1 MAPESPVGVLS
12 AEHGPPERAAVRGRF
27 FPKLNALSFFYAA
40 EMLLA
45 AILFALCVPRF
56 EGDIEILVLLLALNA
71 GSEFVPINIYGD
83 SQITPGLA
91 LKAAIFVL
99 FGVPGAAISAPV
111 APLVRFSRRN
121 IDIGRFAHGTAMQT
135 IVYVAGAAVYDALA
149 QVRPETFAWDMLP
162 AVFAASLACFALS
175 AVFVGAENTLR
186 TGHSIGDFWGKHAW
200 VAPNYL
206 ILGVIGLA
214 LAAAYLAL
222 GVVGILVFLAPA
234 GMMRFSM
241 KLYVDKT
248 KENVEKLEMQ
258 NDALRTANIEVR
270 RVSEEL
276 RVSYDGTLEALVN
289 ALDAR
294 DQETKGHS
302 IRVQSYMMDI
312 AREMGVVEG
321 TQDWVDMQRG
331 SLLHDVG
338 KIGVSDT
345 ILLKPAKLTDAEWES
360 MRQHPEIGFNMLKQ
374 VKFLQ
379 GAAEIIL
386 CHHERWDGRGYPRGL
401 NEEEIPLGARIF
413 TVVDTFDSMTSDRP
427 YRKALTTLD
436 ALNEIM
442 RCSGSQFDPRV
453 VEAFLD
459 IYETWVIEREE
470 LHRITVVKTA
480 A

>member
-12 AEHGPPERAAVRGRF
+12 AEHGPPERAAVRGGF
-27 FPKLNALSFFYAA
+27 LPKLTPLTLFYAA
-40 EMLLA
+40 ELA
-45 AILFALCVPRF
+45 VAAALVALFVPRLQ
-56 EGDIEILVLLLALNA
+56 GNVEILALLIVLNVV
-71 GSEFVPINIYGD
+71 SEFVPISIYGD
-83 SQITPGLA
+83 SQITPGFV

-99 FGVPGAAISAPV
+99 FGAPGAAVSAPV
-111 APLVRFSRRN
+111 SPLVSLGQRRVGFSRVL
-121 IDIGRFAHGTAMQT
+121 HGWAMLT
-135 IVYVAGAAVYDALA
+135 IVYVAGAEVYA
-149 QVRPETFAWDMLP
+149 QIAEVNAETFEWSM
-162 AVFAASLACFALS
+162 VGGTFAASLTCFSLS
-175 AVFVGAENTLR
+175 ALLVGSENTLR
-186 TGHSIGDFWGKHAW
+186 TGHAIADFWQKHSW
-200 VAPNYL
+200 LAPNYL
-206 ILGVIGLA
+206 TLGMIGLS
-214 LAAAYLAL
+214 LAAAYMAL
-222 GVVGILVFLAPA
+222 GLAGILAFVAPML
-234 GMMRFSM
+234 MMRLSM

-248 KENVEKLEMQ
+248 KDNVAKLEMQ

-312 AREMGVVEG
+312 AREMGVVDG

-338 KIGVSDT
+338 KIGVSDS
-345 ILLKPAKLTDAEWES
+345 ILLKPTKLTDEEWAS
-360 MRQHPEIGFNMLKQ
+360 MRQHPEIGYNMLKQ

-386 CHHERWDGRGYPRGL
+386 CHHERWDGHGYPRGL
-401 NEEEIPLGARIF
+401 HEDEIPLGARIF

-436 ALNEIM
+436 SLNEIM

-459 IYETWVIEREE
+459 IYETWVAAREE
-470 LHRITVVKTA
+470 LHRITVVKA
-480 A
+480 AA

>member
-1 MAPESPVGVLS
+1 MAPEAPLGVLS
-12 AEHGPPERAAVRGRF
+12 AEHGPPERAVVRGGLLSRRTLLGAF
-27 FPKLNALSFFYAA
+27 YGVEIGCALALFAYFVPTIEGDLGLLFLLIGLN
-40 EMLLA
+40 LLA
-45 AILFALCVPRF
+45 
-56 EGDIEILVLLLALNA
+56 
-71 GSEFVPINIYGD
+71 EFVPISVYGD
-83 SQITPGLA
+83 SQITPSYVV
-91 LKAAIFVL
+91 KTAIIVF
-99 FGVPGAAISAPV
+99 FGAPGAAIAGPTSALLGV
-111 APLVRFSRRN
+111 SRHRFSLARM
-121 IDIGRFAHGTAMQT
+121 AHGSALLTV
-135 IVYVAGAAVYDALA
+135 VYTAGALA
-149 QVRPETFAWDMLP
+149 YGTVGRVSPDEFEWNMFP
-162 AVFAASLACFALS
+162 AVVLAASVCFGLNATL
-175 AVFVGAENTLR
+175 VGLENMLR
-186 TGHSIGDFWGKHAW
+186 TGKPIREFWERHAW
-200 VAPNYL
+200 LAPNY
-206 ILGVIGLA
+206 IMMWVIGLA
-214 LAAAYLAL
+214 LSAAYLSL
-222 GVVGILVFLAPA
+222 GLAGILAFIAPA
-234 GMMRFSM
+234 AMMRFSM
-241 KLYVDKT
+241 KQYVDKT

-338 KIGVSDT
+338 KIGVSDS
-345 ILLKPAKLTDAEWES
+345 ILLKPSKLTDEEWAS
-360 MRQHPEIGFNMLKQ
+360 MRQHPEIGYNMLKQ

-386 CHHERWDGRGYPRGL
+386 CHHERWDGHGYPRGL
-401 NEEEIPLGARIF
+401 HEDEIPLGARIF
-413 TVVDTFDSMTSDRP
+413 TIVDTFDSMTSDRP

-436 ALNEIM
+436 SLNEIM

-459 IYETWVIEREE
+459 IYETWVNERER
-470 LHRITVVKTA
+470 LHHITAVKA
-480 A
+480 AA

>member
-1 MAPESPVGVLS
+1 MATDSPYGVLS
-12 AEHGPPERAAVRGRF
+12 ADGGPPERTAVRGRIF
-27 FPKLNALSFFYAA
+27 SKPSWLTLFYGAELIVAA
-40 EMLLA
+40 A
-45 AILFALCVPRF
+45 LFALFVPRVS
-56 EGDIEILVLLLALNA
+56 GNIEILLLLVAFNVA
-71 GSEFVPINIYGD
+71 SELMPINIYGKTTI
-83 SQITPGLA
+83 SVG
-91 LKAAIFVL
+91 FVFTTSIMIL
-99 FGVPGAAISAPV
+99 FGPGGVLIAAPIEASVDGISTRFPIRRVIHIAAMYSIAYAAGACAYALYTDVPPATFNWLMLPGAA
-111 APLVRFSRRN
+111 
-121 IDIGRFAHGTAMQT
+121 T
-135 IVYVAGAAVYDALA
+135 GAAIAFGTNA
-149 QVRPETFAWDMLP
+149 MLMS
-162 AVFAASLACFALS
+162 F
-175 AVFVGAENTLR
+175 EQWLR
-186 TGHSIGDFWGKHAW
+186 TGQPVLTFWEKHRW
-200 VAPNYL
+200 LAPHFL
-206 ILGVIGLA
+206 TLGLVGVA
-214 LAAAYLAL
+214 LASAYLAL
-222 GVVGILVFLAPA
+222 GVVGMLAFVIPA
-234 GMMRFSM
+234 VMMRLTM
-241 KLYVDKT
+241 KQYVDKT
-248 KENVEKLEMQ
+248 KENVAKLEMQ

-302 IRVQSYMMDI
+302 IRVSRYMMDI

-321 TQDWVDMQRG
+321 TQDWIDMQRG

-338 KIGVSDT
+338 KIGVSDS
-345 ILLKPAKLTDAEWES
+345 ILLKPAKLTDEEWVS
-360 MRQHPEIGFNMLKQ
+360 MKQHPEIGYNMLKQ

-401 NEEEIPLGARIF
+401 NEEESPLGARIF

-442 RCSGSQFDPRV
+442 RCGGSQFDPRV

-459 IYETWVIEREE
+459 TYETWVAEREE
-470 LHRITVVKTA
+470 LHRITVKA